1 MLAKT
6 RTLGTDTTVDHL
18 SLVNSS
24 GEEDLTPCD
33 GTQYFVN
40 VTSTSTHPDPGVLS
54 SLGINAP
61 DAIQDIQVYF
71 ETKHHHARH

>member
-6 RTLGTDTTVDHL
+6 RTLGTDTDTAVDHL
-18 SLVNSS
+18 SLDNSS

-40 VTSTSTHPDPGVLS
+40 ATSSGTHPDPGVLS

-61 DAIQDIQVYF
+61 DVIQDI
-71 ETKHHHARH
+71 